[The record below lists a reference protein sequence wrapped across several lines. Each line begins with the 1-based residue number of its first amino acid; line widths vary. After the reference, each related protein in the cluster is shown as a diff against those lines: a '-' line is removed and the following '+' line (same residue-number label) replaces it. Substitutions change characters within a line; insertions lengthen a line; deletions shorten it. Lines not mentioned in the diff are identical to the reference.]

1 MKVKVKSRDSGES
14 DMHMKNMGCK
24 EKRKVIACVCIVS
37 GVVWSGLLG
46 PSTINNVRLPCYA
59 SSGTVN

>member
-37 GVVWSGLLG
+37 GLVCLDHP
-46 PSTINNVRLPCYA
+46 PSTTLDCPVMLVA
-59 SSGTVN
+59 AL